1 MEDVIRTFNEE
12 QLSEMQG
19 SGEVSKYAESANL
32 LLEHFFQNQKSKH
45 TEKNYRRN
53 LTLFFKY
60 TQEKFSLPRIVG
72 TQAAF
77 DEINHHHVLA
87 YRKYLNE
94 NRETGRPYAPKSIIA
109 KLAVIRSFYKF
120 LAEEVEEFAH
130 IKYNPAANISRPTA
144 NNVKETKK
152 CEKQN
157 VKDVLGSIHNPMHIA
172 LIGTLFTTGMR
183 QGELRNIKF
192 SDLEQE
198 KGYHIVYITLKGGK
212 KHKVT
217 IHPTTYYHIEKYLE
231 YMAANGRNVDGDDWL
246 FQSTKKEYAGKQL
259 SPNAPIKIIKKYF
272 GHEIIPHSA
281 RATYI
286 SRLIEKEVDL
296 YKIANSVGHANP
308 GTTKIYDKN
317 DQDVTKSPALETDFY

>member
-130 IKYNPAANISRPTA
+130 IKHNPAENISRPTA
-144 NNVKETKK
+144 NNVKETKS
-152 CEKQN
+152 CENEDVKQT
-157 VKDVLGSIHNPMHIA
+157 LGSIKNPMHMA
-172 LIGTLFTTGMR
+172 LVATLFTTGMR

-192 SDLEQE
+192 SDLDQE
-198 KGYHIVYITLKGGK
+198 KGVHNVTITVKGGL
-212 KHKVT
+212 KHKVAL
-217 IHPTTYYHIEKYLE
+217 HPTTYYHIEKYLE
-231 YMAANGRNVDGDDWL
+231 YMAERGRKISGEDWL
-246 FQSTKKEYAGKQL
+246 FQSTKAEYTGEQL
-259 SPNAPIKIIKKYF
+259 SPKAPIRIIKKYF
-272 GHEIIPHSA
+272 NEEITPHSA

-286 SRLIEKEVDL
+286 TSLLHQGEDL
-296 YKIANSVGHANP
+296 YKVSRSVAHMNP
-308 GTTKIYDKN
+308 GTTKGYDKR
-317 DQDVTKSPALETDFY
+317 DHDVTKSPALRTDFY